1 MPSGGWCPHTG
12 IRRHKRLNKKGEKM
26 KYIGLNQSMQKAI
39 QERAYFERPYCALR
53 SIMNAFQMDSYR
65 KLCESRIIYE
75 VGVDGK
81 DIICD
86 FVNVDILLN
95 YHGLRKSRKVLE
107 SYLNDEQLEQILDYA
122 ASLDGMAVNRNNI
135 LWMLRS
141 WDRNRLEKYME
152 ENNSFTGKEEL
163 ENYIRCEFQSR
174 NLLNRACRRLQE
186 AAGEWAFQ
194 IKYFSRIMLVKKI
207 LREIPETKPTGKD
220 RPVLIKRN
228 YEKYRSIP
236 EGKRTADEWK
246 KYVYYGIR
254 HYTRNKN
261 SGPAKVCYQIE
272 ENYKAMTDIIK
283 AASRLTPEEFMSL
296 FPPDKEYNG
305 EKYMEKDYF
314 TTMKAVK
321 RFPAGKPI
329 GKEINCFLEEYY
341 SKYVFFFWVN
351 YFSCMGDYDV
361 YCGISDPVENYF
373 RQIKRFHASGWDTVQ
388 EG

>member
-1 MPSGGWCPHTG
+1 
-12 IRRHKRLNKKGEKM
+12 M

-95 YHGLRKSRKVLE
+95 FHGLRKSRKVLE

-122 ASLDGMAVNRNNI
+122 ASIDGMAVNRNNI

-141 WDRNRLEKYME
+141 WDRNRLQKYME
-152 ENNSFTGKEEL
+152 ENNSFPGKEEL
-163 ENYIRCEFQSR
+163 ENYIRCEFKSR
-174 NLLNRACRRLQE
+174 KLLNRACRRLQE
-186 AAGEWAFQ
+186 AAEEWAFQ
-194 IKYFSRIMLVKKI
+194 IKYFSKVMLVKKI
-207 LREIPETKPTGKD
+207 LRETPETKPTDKD
-220 RPVLIKRN
+220 MPVLIRRN
-228 YEKYRSIP
+228 YEKYHSIP
-236 EGKRTADEWK
+236 ERKRTADDWK
-246 KYVYYGIR
+246 KYLYYGIR
-254 HYTRNKN
+254 RYTRIEN

-272 ENYKAMTDIIK
+272 ENYKAMTDIVK

-329 GKEINCFLEEYY
+329 DKGINCFLEEYY
-341 SKYVFFFWVN
+341 SRYVFLFWVN

-373 RQIKRFHASGWDTVQ
+373 RQIKRFHASARNAI
-388 EG
+388 